1 MASTIRAT
9 VGEIVS
15 HYSRANGP
23 TEEQRVRQCAEA
35 IQTRA
40 GVGPAQL
47 EAVHVYLAACR
58 VLEQRRAEMQR
69 AAKAIDEICGGD
81 ASKSWAKNKVA
92 ELDRAEAAWNMAHSA
107 WVEAESHLLRLCEN
121 VEVEVS
127 HAV

>member
-23 TEEQRVRQCAEA
+23 TEDQRVRQCAEA

-58 VLEQRRAEMQR
+58 VLEQRRNEMQC
-69 AAKAIDEICGGD
+69 AAEGMD
-81 ASKSWAKNKVA
+81 A
-92 ELDRAEAAWNMAHSA
+92 LRAEVALDAAHSA
-107 WVEAESHLLRLCEN
+107 WVDAESHLLRLCEN

>member
-58 VLEQRRAEMQR
+58 VLEQRRTEMR
-69 AAKAIDEICGGD
+69 AAADGMDEI
-81 ASKSWAKNKVA
+81 
-92 ELDRAEAAWNMAHSA
+92 RAEAAWDSAHSA
-107 WVEAESHLLRLCEN
+107 WVEAESHLFRLCEN

>member
-1 MASTIRAT
+1 MALTIRAT

-58 VLEQRRAEMQR
+58 VLEKRRAEMQR
-69 AAKAIDEICGGD
+69 AAEGMDEI
-81 ASKSWAKNKVA
+81 
-92 ELDRAEAAWNMAHSA
+92 RAEAAWDSAHSA

-127 HAV
+127 HAI